1 MIVLTNSTI
10 AQKVTTGTVIGTLL
24 AYDGGSQVSATF
36 MLDDPAFAISGSNL
50 TVSGPLGSVGLTCV
64 KVYSVV
70 NGYIDEDDDFKI
82 AITAISADGTII
94 MAPSGSLVSAVGTW
108 SFGPAVANTA
118 GEYQI
123 MLNGTQAAGGYGL
136 KLLIA
141 NGGTIYALRATSW
154 YQYIP
159 ATGTAVGAHWNSL
172 NTTTTP

>member
-10 AQKVTTGTVIGTLL
+10 AQKVTAGTVIGTLS
-24 AYDGGSQVSATF
+24 AYDSGSQVSATF
-36 MLDDPAFAISGSNL
+36 MVDDPMFAISGSNL
-50 TVSGPLGSVGLTCV
+50 TVSGTLGSVGLSSV

-70 NGYIDEDDDFKI
+70 NGYINEDDDFVI

-108 SFGPAVANTA
+108 SFGPAAANRP

-123 MLNGTQAAGGYGL
+123 MLNGAQAAGGFGS

-141 NGGTIYALRATSW
+141 NGGTIYALGATTW

-159 ATGTAVGAHWNSL
+159 ATGTAVGAWKSL
-172 NTTTTP
+172 NTTKTP